1 MEQEKKDFGRWWVWV
16 LTLFVLSIIV
26 FSGLSYMGII
36 GRTIVERKVFEN
48 SYQRSE
54 SVKSEIATFEA
65 TLAEIGHKLSG
76 DISEQTRNE
85 LEAQASSIRI
95 MLRVARGKQ

>member
-1 MEQEKKDFGRWWVWV
+1 MEQEKKYVGGWWIWIIV
-16 LTLFVLSIIV
+16 LLVFTSII
-26 FSGLSYMGII
+26 FTGLRYAGMI
-36 GRTIVERKVFEN
+36 GGTIVERKVFEQ

-54 SVKSEIATFEA
+54 SVKTEVATFEA
-65 TLAEIGHKLSG
+65 TLAEIEHKLSG
-76 DISEQTRNE
+76 SIPEQTRTE